1 MSHFNRD
8 SMLLSPANPGAESR
22 FERENNARLEPWQ
35 RVGESRFEHEN
46 RRLTEVKRV
55 GQSKIDQELTAAK
68 FRIAE
73 AMNTDSSMEAIMDI
87 EMATKYLHAALIL
100 AREEMK

>member
-1 MSHFNRD
+1 MSVFNRD
-8 SMLLSPANPGAESR
+8 SMLLSRGNPGA
-22 FERENNARLEPWQ
+22 
-35 RVGESRFEHEN
+35 ESRFEHEN
-46 RRLTEVKRV
+46 RRMTEVKREKAIPAPRWDLPSSSV
-55 GQSKIDQELTAAK
+55 DRQMSKIDQELTAAK

>member
-1 MSHFNRD
+1 MSVFNRD
-8 SMLLSPANPGAESR
+8 SMLLSRGNPGA
-22 FERENNARLEPWQ
+22 
-35 RVGESRFEHEN
+35 ESRFEHEN

-55 GQSKIDQELTAAK
+55 GQSKIDQELTAAN